1 MPVGVRP
8 EGGGS
13 GILRAPMAGFGNGRQ
28 YVVLKMAIGAV
39 LKRAAGF

>member
-1 MPVGVRP
+1 MGVRP

-28 YVVLKMAIGAV
+28 YVVLKMVIGPV
-39 LKRAAGF
+39 LKRAARF